1 MGQVTY
7 EEACEYILDIPKF
20 AGKHTLADT
29 KEMLGRLTGSRIE
42 SKVIHVAGTNGKGSV
57 CAYLQ
62 SILRTA
68 GFHVGMFISPHL
80 ETMRERILYDGEM
93 IPQESFVKTFE
104 LVREE
109 SDRNF

>member
-42 SKVIHVAGTNGKGSV
+42 SKIIHVAGTKGFRLCLLAV
-57 CAYLQ
+57 HP
-62 SILRTA
+62 A
-68 GFHVGMFISPHL
+68 GRRLSCGNVHFPAS
-80 ETMRERILYDGEM
+80 
-93 IPQESFVKTFE
+93 
-104 LVREE
+104 
-109 SDRNF
+109 

>member
-42 SKVIHVAGTNGKGSV
+42 SKIT
-57 CAYLQ
+57 L
-62 SILRTA
+62 
-68 GFHVGMFISPHL
+68 P
-80 ETMRERILYDGEM
+80 
-93 IPQESFVKTFE
+93 
-104 LVREE
+104 
-109 SDRNF
+109 

>member
-42 SKVIHVAGTNGKGSV
+42 SKIIHVVPT
-57 CAYLQ
+57 C
-62 SILRTA
+62 
-68 GFHVGMFISPHL
+68 SPSCGPQAFMW
-80 ETMRERILYDGEM
+80 ECSFPRILKPCGSGFYMMG
-93 IPQESFVKTFE
+93 K
-104 LVREE
+104 
-109 SDRNF
+109 

>member
-42 SKVIHVAGTNGKGSV
+42 SKIIHVAGTNGKGSV
-57 CAYLQ
+57 C
-62 SILRTA
+62 TC
-68 GFHVGMFISPHL
+68 SPSCGPQAFMW
-80 ETMRERILYDGEM
+80 ECSFPRILKPCGSGFYMMG
-93 IPQESFVKTFE
+93 K
-104 LVREE
+104 
-109 SDRNF
+109 

>member
-42 SKVIHVAGTNGKGSV
+42 SKIIHSRHK
-57 CAYLQ
+57 
-62 SILRTA
+62 
-68 GFHVGMFISPHL
+68 
-80 ETMRERILYDGEM
+80 
-93 IPQESFVKTFE
+93 
-104 LVREE
+104 REE
-109 SDRNF
+109 VPFVPTCSPSCGQQAFMWECSFPHILKPCGSGFYMMGK